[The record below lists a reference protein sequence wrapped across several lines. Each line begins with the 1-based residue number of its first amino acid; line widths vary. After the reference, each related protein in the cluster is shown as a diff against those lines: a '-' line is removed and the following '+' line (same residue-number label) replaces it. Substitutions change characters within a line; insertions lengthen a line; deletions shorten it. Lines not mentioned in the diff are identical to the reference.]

1 MLPATSERQDL
12 YLQPALCNFREIRLV
27 AKICSIADTWR

>member
-1 MLPATSERQDL
+1 MLFC
-12 YLQPALCNFREIRLV
+12 YLREIRLV